1 MSGQNE
7 VELFTRIPEELKDLV
22 DADSRANKEVVK
34 AALWSEFGGRKKS
47 ALEAK
52 KQHKLEQL
60 QAIEKE
66 IEAERKDKNRVRSE
80 IEALEAKIERM
91 DEEQVSSIEFVER
104 LLDEL
109 EDGDI
114 RHLVP
119 DVITSRDGYD
129 RLDEGADELHELAK
143 ERAVEQERPLR
154 ESEFMTYEEAQATDG
169 MTDLVT
175 EAWGDDDE

>member
-1 MSGQNE
+1 MGRNLY
-7 VELFTRIPEELKDLV
+7 VEDIDEDLWELL
-22 DADSRANKEVVK
+22 DADSRTKKDIVE

-66 IEAERKDKNRVRSE
+66 IESEKEDKQRVRSE
-80 IEALEAKIERM
+80 IEALESKIQRM
-91 DEEQVSSIEFVER
+91 DEQQVSAIDFVDQ
-104 LLDEL
+104 LLDKL

-119 DVITSRDGYD
+119 DVITSQDGYQ
-129 RLDEGADELHELAK
+129 RLDEGADELHDLAK
-143 ERAVEQERPLR
+143 ERAVDQERTLR
-154 ESEFMTYEEAQATDG
+154 ESHFMTYEETQAVNG